1 MNFQFLLYFF
11 NNSLSKDRQRNMLR
25 ETITIVPEDLLE
37 LQLSQIAGNE
47 NLQEISIVQ
56 NYKRKQKVSQ
66 SARTCLERRTSLE
79 KRKKKCNNAEFRSV
93 QCNNAYAIRLTN
105 SDCISFH

>member
-1 MNFQFLLYFF
+1 
-11 NNSLSKDRQRNMLR
+11 MLR
-25 ETITIVPEDLLE
+25 ETITIVREDLLE

-56 NYKRKQKVSQ
+56 NYKGS
-66 SARTCLERRTSLE
+66 
-79 KRKKKCNNAEFRSV
+79 KRCRSPQGLVLNDELPWKKEKCNNAEFRSV

-105 SDCISFH
+105 SGCISFH

>member
-1 MNFQFLLYFF
+1 
-11 NNSLSKDRQRNMLR
+11 MLR
-25 ETITIVPEDLLE
+25 ETITIVREDLLE

-56 NYKRKQKVSQ
+56 NYKGS
-66 SARTCLERRTSLE
+66 
-79 KRKKKCNNAEFRSV
+79 KRCRSPQGLVLNDELPWKKEKKCNNAEFRSV
-93 QCNNAYAIRLTN
+93 QCNSAYGISLTN

>member
-25 ETITIVPEDLLE
+25 ETITIVREDLLE

-56 NYKRKQKVSQ
+56 NYKGSKRCRSPQGLVLNDELPWKKEKMQQCRVQKC
-66 SARTCLERRTSLE
+66 A
-79 KRKKKCNNAEFRSV
+79 V
-93 QCNNAYAIRLTN
+93 Q
-105 SDCISFH
+105 